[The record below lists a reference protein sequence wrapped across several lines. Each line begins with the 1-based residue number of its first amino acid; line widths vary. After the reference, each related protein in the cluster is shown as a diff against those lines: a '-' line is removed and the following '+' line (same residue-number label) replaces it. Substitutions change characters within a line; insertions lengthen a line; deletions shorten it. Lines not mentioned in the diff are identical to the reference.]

1 MPDFMTVHRPGL
13 GNAASYQV
21 SSIPFVS
28 SSLAVPASGSTTL
41 SIGFPQVTK
50 YITITNLTPATQ
62 MRLGFSDA
70 GVKGSNYFL
79 ITGSA
84 TFTADLKVT
93 NIFLMS
99 NNATPLSASLLAGLT
114 HISSAELVNNWSGS
128 RGIG

>member
-1 MPDFMTVHRPGL
+1 MPDIMSIHRPGL

-28 SSLAVPASGSTTL
+28 SSLAVPASGSTAL

-50 YITITNLTPATQ
+50 YITISNLTPATQ

-70 GVKGSNYFL
+70 GVKSTNYFL
-79 ITGSA
+79 ITGST
-84 TFTADLKVT
+84 TFTTEVKVT
-93 NIFLMS
+93 TIFLMS

-114 HISSAELVNNWSGS
+114 HIPNTELINNWSGS